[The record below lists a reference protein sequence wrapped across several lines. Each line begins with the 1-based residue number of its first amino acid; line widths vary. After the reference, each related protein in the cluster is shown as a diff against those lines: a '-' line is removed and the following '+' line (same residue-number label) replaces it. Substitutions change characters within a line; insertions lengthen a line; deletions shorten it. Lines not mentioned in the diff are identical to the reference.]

1 LARIRDSRL
10 FAAIRAHSRIMK
22 AAIYSRVFEQAQKDE
37 IQLFFDEL
45 ANQKITPVIFQ
56 HFFEQIRDVI
66 RLPENAATFSL
77 SEHLTRDTEFII
89 SLGGDGTL
97 LDTVTLVREKNISIM
112 GINFG
117 RLGFLA
123 GIGKEEITEAVQ
135 AIARRSFIID
145 KRTMIHLDA
154 DMPLFGNVP
163 YGLNEFAV
171 HKRDTAAMIKIHT
184 YLNGEFLNTYWA
196 DGLIV
201 ATPTGSTGYSL
212 SCGGPVVFPDSGSF
226 VITPVAPHNLNVRPL
241 IVPDDNVISFE
252 VESRSENIICS
263 LDSRREIVG
272 KNVSLAV
279 RKESFTINLLR
290 LGENSFLQTLQ
301 NKLTWGLD
309 KRN

>member
-1 LARIRDSRL
+1 
-10 FAAIRAHSRIMK
+10 MK
-22 AAIYSRVFEQAQKDE
+22 AAIYSRILEEDQQENVQV
-37 IQLFFDEL
+37 FFDEL
-45 ANQKITPVIFQ
+45 SRQKIIPLVFEN
-56 HFFEQIRDVI
+56 FFEEIRNSI
-66 RLPENAATFSL
+66 RLPEDTTVFSL
-77 SEHLTRDTEFII
+77 SEHLTSDVEFMI

-97 LDTVTLVREKNISIM
+97 LDTITLVRDRDIFIM

-123 GIGKEEITEAVQ
+123 GIGKDEIRAAVQ
-135 AIARRSFIID
+135 AIAKRTFVVD

-154 DMPLFGNVP
+154 DFPMFGKIP
-163 YGLNEFAV
+163 YALNEFAI
-171 HKRDTAAMIKIHT
+171 HKRDTASMIKIHT

-212 SCGGPVVFPDSGSF
+212 SCGGPIVFPDSGSF
-226 VITPVAPHNLNVRPL
+226 VITPVAPHNLNVRSI

-252 VESRSENIICS
+252 VESRSEDIICA

-279 RKESFTINLLR
+279 KKENFNLNLLR
-290 LGENSFLQTLQ
+290 LSENSFLQTLHD
-301 NKLTWGLD
+301 KLTWGLD